1 MKDTWRHCNGTVIY
15 SRKPPVVLWS
25 LVCTARVIKQKGKI
39 HCKWHWTPLV
49 VTQNNFQQKNL
60 LGNEWWRAVGSIKY
74 GEKRL
79 PLNSFWE
86 RGNFPHK
93 YYDFRHEAIYEG
105 AQRMCNKLTNQDP
118 KIFVISCMCWDT
130 SENTGLWQLPNV
142 SSSFKK
148 NFEDRAT
155 FWCQVVLYTDPS
167 VKSLSLKTM
176 EIWAFSPSLLNL
188 QTLTHF
194 ETISRR
200 QNKLCIT
207 ALRLKNCNKHTIQKH
222 QPTRMYKE
230 LKLRNSPFVKGI
242 TTNASLK
249 YLTWKHIAL

>member
-105 AQRMCNKLTNQDP
+105 AQRMCNKD
-118 KIFVISCMCWDT
+118 I
-130 SENTGLWQLPNV
+130 
-142 SSSFKK
+142 SSFIVFLQLRWPIKTQ
-148 NFEDRAT
+148 NICYFMH
-155 FWCQVVLYTDPS
+155 VLGYQWEHW
-167 VKSLSLKTM
+167 SL
-176 EIWAFSPSLLNL
+176 
-188 QTLTHF
+188 
-194 ETISRR
+194 TITKRVQFFQEEFR
-200 QNKLCIT
+200 
-207 ALRLKNCNKHTIQKH
+207 
-222 QPTRMYKE
+222 
-230 LKLRNSPFVKGI
+230 G
-242 TTNASLK
+242 
-249 YLTWKHIAL
+249 